1 MASSSSSSSGH
12 AYEIPWVEKYR
23 PSKVSDIV
31 GNEDAVS
38 RLQVI
43 ARDGNMPNLIL
54 AGPPGTGKTTSILAL
69 AHELLGPN
77 CKEAVL
83 ELNAS
88 DDRGIDVVRNKIK
101 MFAQKKVTLPPGR
114 HKVIIL
120 DEADS
125 MTSGAQQALRRT
137 MEIYSNST
145 RFALACNISSKI
157 IEPIQS
163 RCALVRFA
171 RLSDQEIL
179 SRLMVVVEA
188 EKVPYVPEGLE
199 AIIFTADGDMRQALN
214 NLQATYSG
222 FRFVNQE
229 NVFKVCDQP
238 HPLHVKNMVRNVLEG
253 KFDDACAALKQLYDL
268 GYSPTDIITTLFRII
283 KNFDMAEYLKLE
295 FMKASMPL
303 KREAKLQSRTELCR
317 FSGAKIYPG
326 RGIRFIRSDSQDV
339 SAEAVKKR
347 RRATKKP
354 YSRSIVG
361 ATLEVIQKR
370 RTEKPEVRDAA
381 REAALREIKE
391 RIKKTKDD
399 KKAKK
404 AEVMAKAQKTT
415 KGNVPKGAA
424 PKGPKLGG
432 GGGKR

>member
-1 MASSSSSSSGH
+1 MASSSSSP
-12 AYEIPWVEKYR
+12 YDLPWVEKYR

-31 GNEDAVS
+31 GNSDAIS
-38 RLQVI
+38 RLEVI

-54 AGPPGTGKTTSILAL
+54 SGPPGTGKTTSILAV

-77 CKEAVL
+77 YREGVL

-114 HKVIIL
+114 HKIIIL
-120 DEADS
+120 DEADRQVDDFGLF

-137 MEIYSNST
+137 MEIYSNTT
-145 RFALACNISSKI
+145 RFALACNTSSKI

-163 RCALVRFA
+163 RCALVRFS

-179 SRLMVVVEA
+179 GRLMVVVEA
-188 EKVPYVPEGLE
+188 ERVPYVPEGLE

-214 NLQATYSG
+214 NLQATFSG

-253 KFDDACAALKQLYDL
+253 NFDDACAGLKQLYDL

-283 KNFDMAEYLKLE
+283 KNYDMAEFLKLE
-295 FMKASMPL
+295 FL
-303 KREAKLQSRTELCR
+303 KETGFAHMRICDGVGSFLQLSGLLAKL
-317 FSGAKIYPG
+317 AM
-326 RGIRFIRSDSQDV
+326 
-339 SAEAVKKR
+339 
-347 RRATKKP
+347 
-354 YSRSIVG
+354 
-361 ATLEVIQKR
+361 
-370 RTEKPEVRDAA
+370 A
-381 REAALREIKE
+381 RE
-391 RIKKTKDD
+391 T
-399 KKAKK
+399 
-404 AEVMAKAQKTT
+404 AKA
-415 KGNVPKGAA
+415 P
-424 PKGPKLGG
+424 
-432 GGGKR
+432 